1 MKKVISIMLSLL
13 LCFSFSVPAS
23 AMTASIGIV
32 QPYYE
37 IANNAQSKLIISGT
51 TATCKSTADGKPDV
65 TKIVAV
71 QTLEKQG
78 FLWFWDT
85 YDNTTW
91 TKTVNSNTLTMSNTK
106 SGLDSGNYRLK
117 TVFTLTDKQGKTE
130 TITVY
135 SDEKTVN

>member
-1 MKKVISIMLSLL
+1 MKKVISTMLALL
-13 LCFSFSVPAS
+13 LCFSISAPVS
-23 AMTASIGIV
+23 AMTISFNTV

-37 IANNAQSKLIISGT
+37 KADDAISELILNGT
-51 TATCKSTADGKPDV
+51 TATCRSIVNGNSDV
-65 TKIVAV
+65 TKIIAV

-106 SGLDSGNYRLK
+106 SELDSGNYRLK
-117 TVFTLTDKQGKTE
+117 TVFTLTDKQGKSE

-135 SDEKTVN
+135 SDEKTV